1 MSHLLDTHTLIW
13 FLENDSR
20 LPSMTR
26 TQIETTPT
34 VFVSIVSL
42 WEIAIKANIG
52 KLTLSFPFNTIAPN
66 LITAGI
72 TQLPITFKDLE
83 IYLSLP
89 LHHRDSF
96 DRPIHQLFPHF
107 HQPRCSDRCLPHSM
121 PLEITQIQAIHQ
133 TRGKFNDKCQI

>member
-20 LPSMTR
+20 LPSITR

-89 LHHRDSF
+89 LHHRDPF
-96 DRPIHQLFPHF
+96 DRLLIAQTIEYSLIFISQDTQMDAYPIQRLW
-107 HQPRCSDRCLPHSM
+107 
-121 PLEITQIQAIHQ
+121 
-133 TRGKFNDKCQI
+133 K

>member
-1 MSHLLDTHTLIW
+1 MSYLLDTHTLIW
-13 FLENDSR
+13 FLEDDPR
-20 LPSMTR
+20 LPSPTR

-89 LHHRDSF
+89 LHHRDPF
-96 DRPIHQLFPHF
+96 DRLLIAQTIE
-107 HQPRCSDRCLPHSM
+107 HS
-121 PLEITQIQAIHQ
+121 LIFISQDTQIDAYSVQRIW
-133 TRGKFNDKCQI
+133 G

>member
-1 MSHLLDTHTLIW
+1 MSYLLDTHTLIW
-13 FLENDSR
+13 FLENDPR
-20 LPSMTR
+20 LPSPTR

-83 IYLSLP
+83 VYLSLP
-89 LHHRDSF
+89 LHHRDPF
-96 DRPIHQLFPHF
+96 DRLLIA
-107 HQPRCSDRCLPHSM
+107 
-121 PLEITQIQAIHQ
+121 QAIEYSLIFVSQ
-133 TRGKFNDKCQI
+133 DTQMDAYSIQRLWK